1 MYRIHQIKLKLGES
15 TDCLPQKIL
24 KLIGNRELLISE
36 WHIVKESIDAR
47 DKKHIRLVYSVDF
60 TAVYKKNPKKQARLA
75 ANPKLKLEEAPN
87 LVYVPAVYEGET
99 CAAEDENRTEEPST
113 PQSFHEN
120 RSGIKEN
127 ENRAEEPLP
136 PARQALKPERKLQ
149 QDRAEEPLLPARQ
162 NAKPEQK
169 LQQDKNLPTSQTE
182 TPQLRSEMPEPLPS
196 ARVLR
201 DRPII
206 VGFGPA
212 GMFAALILAQA
223 GLRPLVLE
231 RGQEV
236 DARTASVERFWRE
249 GTLNEQS
256 NVQFGEGGAGTFSD
270 GKLTTG
276 IKDARIR
283 KVLEEFVAAGAPKEI
298 LYKQKPHIGT
308 DVLRLVVKN
317 IREEIKRLGGEVRFH
332 TLVED
337 LRVEDGRVS
346 GVICAQ
352 DGAETDHESG
362 AQPQEQ
368 NCGDLAPKLAQNSED
383 SRGARAFQD
392 TQLPANGHGDLAPQ
406 LAQNSED
413 SCGAH
418 AFQDTQLPANGRG
431 DLAPKLAQN
440 SEDSRGARAFQDMQ
454 PPANGHGDL
463 APKLAQNSEDS
474 RGIPTRCIP
483 CQTVIFAM
491 GHSARDTFRRLR
503 ARGIAMSQ
511 KPFSVGVRIEHP
523 QDMIDIAQYGA
534 PGREL
539 GLPPADYKLSWRCE
553 NGRGVYTFCMC
564 PGGKVVIASSQ
575 AGGVV
580 TNGMSYHD
588 RASGIAN
595 SALLCDVRT
604 SDFGSDDV
612 LAGVIFQEKLEHQA
626 FLAGGSSY
634 APPRCTWGELRNG
647 QAPQVESCLPNFAVA
662 ALREAM
668 PHLGRKLHGFDNPDA
683 MVTAVETRSSSPV
696 RFARNADY
704 EGACSAVAG
713 TARSKLA
720 GTPHHAADAVMLDT
734 ATQETG
740 ISTNAPHHVADAVML
755 DTATQETGILTNA
768 PHHPADAAPC
778 ENSMPTVGN
787 ATKPADVKT
796 LIGFYPCG
804 EGAGYAGGIMSAA
817 VDGIRI
823 AETIIRKWKPLY
835 L

>member
-87 LVYVPAVYEGET
+87 LAYVPAVYEGET
-99 CAAEDENRTEEPST
+99 CAAEDENRAEEPST
-113 PQSFHEN
+113 PRSFREN

-136 PARQALKPERKLQ
+136 PARQ
-149 QDRAEEPLLPARQ
+149 
-162 NAKPEQK
+162 NAKPERK

-182 TPQLRSEMPEPLPS
+182 TPQPRSGMPEPLPS

-317 IREEIKRLGGEVRFH
+317 IREEIKRLGGEVRFN

-368 NCGDLAPKLAQNSED
+368 NCGALV
-383 SRGARAFQD
+383 
-392 TQLPANGHGDLAPQ
+392 
-406 LAQNSED
+406 
-413 SCGAH
+413 
-418 AFQDTQLPANGRG
+418 
-431 DLAPKLAQN
+431 
-440 SEDSRGARAFQDMQ
+440 
-454 PPANGHGDL
+454 
-463 APKLAQNSEDS
+463 PKLAQNSEDS

-483 CQTVIFAM
+483 GQTVIFAM

-634 APPRCTWGELRNG
+634 APPRCTWGDLRNG

-668 PHLGRKLHGFDNPDA
+668 PHLGRKLHGFDSPDA

-704 EGACSAVAG
+704 EGICSAVAG
-713 TARSKLA
+713 TARSKFA
-720 GTPHHAADAVMLDT
+720 GTPHY
-734 ATQETG
+734 
-740 ISTNAPHHVADAVML
+740 VADAVML
-755 DTATQETGILTNA
+755 DTATHETSISTNA
-768 PHHPADAAPC
+768 PHYAADAVPC
-778 ENSMPTVGN
+778 DNSMPTVGN
-787 ATKPADVKT
+787 ETEPTDGKT

>member
-87 LVYVPAVYEGET
+87 LAYVPAVYEGET
-99 CAAEDENRTEEPST
+99 CVAEDENRAEEPST
-113 PQSFHEN
+113 PRSFREN

-162 NAKPEQK
+162 NAKPERK

-182 TPQLRSEMPEPLPS
+182 TPQPRSGMPEPLPS

-236 DARTASVERFWRE
+236 DARTESVERFWRE

-317 IREEIKRLGGEVRFH
+317 IREEIKRLGGEVRFN

-383 SRGARAFQD
+383 G
-392 TQLPANGHGDLAPQ
+392 
-406 LAQNSED
+406 
-413 SCGAH
+413 
-418 AFQDTQLPANGRG
+418 
-431 DLAPKLAQN
+431 
-440 SEDSRGARAFQDMQ
+440 
-454 PPANGHGDL
+454 
-463 APKLAQNSEDS
+463 

-668 PHLGRKLHGFDNPDA
+668 PHLGRKLQGFDNPDA

-713 TARSKLA
+713 TARSKFA

-740 ISTNAPHHVADAVML
+740 ISTNAPHYAADAVML
-755 DTATQETGILTNA
+755 DAAMQETGISTNA
-768 PHHPADAAPC
+768 PHYAADAAPC
-778 ENSMPTVGN
+778 DNSMPTVGN
-787 ATKPADVKT
+787 ETEPADGKT

>member
-87 LVYVPAVYEGET
+87 LAYVPAVYEGET
-99 CAAEDENRTEEPST
+99 CASEDENRVEEPST
-113 PQSFHEN
+113 SRSFHEN

-127 ENRAEEPLP
+127 ENRAEESLP

-149 QDRAEEPLLPARQ
+149 QDRAEEPLPSARQ
-162 NAKPEQK
+162 NAKPERK
-169 LQQDKNLPTSQTE
+169 LQQDKNLSTSQTE
-182 TPQLRSEMPEPLPS
+182 TPQPRSGMPEPLPS

-317 IREEIKRLGGEVRFH
+317 IREEIKRLGGEVRFN

-392 TQLPANGHGDLAPQ
+392 TQP
-406 LAQNSED
+406 
-413 SCGAH
+413 
-418 AFQDTQLPANGRG
+418 PANGR
-431 DLAPKLAQN
+431 
-440 SEDSRGARAFQDMQ
+440 RA
-454 PPANGHGDL
+454 L

-668 PHLGRKLHGFDNPDA
+668 PHLGRKLHGFDSPDA

-704 EGACSAVAG
+704 EGTCSAVAG
-713 TARSKLA
+713 TARSKFA
-720 GTPHHAADAVMLDT
+720 GTPHYAADAVMLD
-734 ATQETG
+734 ASTQETG
-740 ISTNAPHHVADAVML
+740 ISTNAPHYAADAV
-755 DTATQETGILTNA
+755 
-768 PHHPADAAPC
+768 PC
-778 ENSMPTVGN
+778 ENSMTTVGN
-787 ATKPADVKT
+787 ETEPADGKT

-817 VDGIRI
+817 VDGIRV

>member
-87 LVYVPAVYEGET
+87 LAYVPAVYEGET
-99 CAAEDENRTEEPST
+99 CAAEDENRAEEPST
-113 PQSFHEN
+113 PRSFREN
-120 RSGIKEN
+120 RSGIKEK

-162 NAKPEQK
+162 NAKPERK

-182 TPQLRSEMPEPLPS
+182 TPQPRFGMPEPLPS

-276 IKDARIR
+276 IKDVRIR

-392 TQLPANGHGDLAPQ
+392 TQLPANGRGDLAPQ
-406 LAQNSED
+406 NAQK
-413 SCGAH
+413 A
-418 AFQDTQLPANGRG
+418 
-431 DLAPKLAQN
+431 
-440 SEDSRGARAFQDMQ
+440 
-454 PPANGHGDL
+454 
-463 APKLAQNSEDS
+463 EDS

-704 EGACSAVAG
+704 EGTCSAVAG
-713 TARSKLA
+713 TARSKFA
-720 GTPHHAADAVMLDT
+720 GTPHYAADAVMLD
-734 ATQETG
+734 ASTQETG
-740 ISTNAPHHVADAVML
+740 ISTNAPHYAADAVML
-755 DTATQETGILTNA
+755 DASTHETGISTNA
-768 PHHPADAAPC
+768 PHHPADAVPC
-778 ENSMPTVGN
+778 DNSMPTVGN
-787 ATKPADVKT
+787 ETEPADGKT

-817 VDGIRI
+817 VDGIRV

>member
-87 LVYVPAVYEGET
+87 LAYVPAVYEGET
-99 CAAEDENRTEEPST
+99 CAAEDENRAEEPST
-113 PQSFHEN
+113 PRSFREN

-136 PARQALKPERKLQ
+136 PARQ
-149 QDRAEEPLLPARQ
+149 
-162 NAKPEQK
+162 NAKPERK

-182 TPQLRSEMPEPLPS
+182 TPQPRSGMPEPLPS

-317 IREEIKRLGGEVRFH
+317 IREEIKRLGGEVRFN

-368 NCGDLAPKLAQNSED
+368 NCGALV
-383 SRGARAFQD
+383 
-392 TQLPANGHGDLAPQ
+392 
-406 LAQNSED
+406 
-413 SCGAH
+413 
-418 AFQDTQLPANGRG
+418 
-431 DLAPKLAQN
+431 
-440 SEDSRGARAFQDMQ
+440 
-454 PPANGHGDL
+454 
-463 APKLAQNSEDS
+463 PKLAQNSEDS

-483 CQTVIFAM
+483 GQTVIFAM

-634 APPRCTWGELRNG
+634 APPHCTWGELRNG

-668 PHLGRKLHGFDNPDA
+668 PHLGRKLQGFDNPDA

-713 TARSKLA
+713 TARSKFA
-720 GTPHHAADAVMLDT
+720 GTPHYAADAVMLDT

-740 ISTNAPHHVADAVML
+740 ISTNAPHYA
-755 DTATQETGILTNA
+755 
-768 PHHPADAAPC
+768 ADAAPC
-778 ENSMPTVGN
+778 DNSMPTVGN
-787 ATKPADVKT
+787 ETEPADGKT

>member
-87 LVYVPAVYEGET
+87 LAYVPAVYEGEM
-99 CAAEDENRTEEPST
+99 CVAEDENRAEEPST
-113 PQSFHEN
+113 PRSFHEN

-127 ENRAEEPLP
+127 ENRAEEPL
-136 PARQALKPERKLQ
+136 
-149 QDRAEEPLLPARQ
+149 LLARQ
-162 NAKPEQK
+162 NAKPERK

-182 TPQLRSEMPEPLPS
+182 MPQPRSGMPEPLPS

-317 IREEIKRLGGEVRFH
+317 IREEIKRLGGEVRFN

-392 TQLPANGHGDLAPQ
+392 TQLPANGRGDLALQ
-406 LAQNSED
+406 NAQKSED
-413 SCGAH
+413 GRGAR
-418 AFQDTQLPANGRG
+418 AFQDTQPPANGRG

-440 SEDSRGARAFQDMQ
+440 SEDSRGAHAFQDTQ
-454 PPANGHGDL
+454 LPANGHGDL
-463 APKLAQNSEDS
+463 APQLAQNSEDS

-668 PHLGRKLHGFDNPDA
+668 PHLGRKLHGFDSPDV

-713 TARSKLA
+713 TARSKFA
-720 GTPHHAADAVMLDT
+720 GTPHHPANAVMLD
-734 ATQETG
+734 AAMQETG
-740 ISTNAPHHVADAVML
+740 ISTNAPHYAADAV
-755 DTATQETGILTNA
+755 
-768 PHHPADAAPC
+768 PC
-778 ENSMPTVGN
+778 ENSMTTVGN
-787 ATKPADVKT
+787 VTEPADGKT

-817 VDGIRI
+817 VDGIRV

>member
-87 LVYVPAVYEGET
+87 LAYVPAVYEGEM
-99 CAAEDENRTEEPST
+99 CASENENRVEEPST
-113 PQSFHEN
+113 PRSFREN

-162 NAKPEQK
+162 NAKPERK

-182 TPQLRSEMPEPLPS
+182 TPQPRSGMPEPLPS

-317 IREEIKRLGGEVRFH
+317 IREEIKRLGGEVRFN

-406 LAQNSED
+406 NAQKSED
-413 SCGAH
+413 G
-418 AFQDTQLPANGRG
+418 
-431 DLAPKLAQN
+431 
-440 SEDSRGARAFQDMQ
+440 RGARAFQDTQ
-454 PPANGHGDL
+454 PPANGGGDL
-463 APKLAQNSEDS
+463 APQNAQKSENGC
-474 RGIPTRCIP
+474 GIPTRCLP

-564 PGGKVVIASSQ
+564 PGGKVVIASSH

-704 EGACSAVAG
+704 EGICSAAAG
-713 TARSKLA
+713 TARSKFA
-720 GTPHHAADAVMLDT
+720 GTPHYAADTVMLDT
-734 ATQETG
+734 ATHETGISTNAPHHPANAVMLDAAMQETG
-740 ISTNAPHHVADAVML
+740 ISTNAPHYAADAV
-755 DTATQETGILTNA
+755 
-768 PHHPADAAPC
+768 PC
-778 ENSMPTVGN
+778 ENSMTTVGN
-787 ATKPADVKT
+787 VTEPADGKT

-817 VDGIRI
+817 VDGIRV

>member
-87 LVYVPAVYEGET
+87 LAYVPAVYEGET
-99 CAAEDENRTEEPST
+99 CASKDENRAEEPST
-113 PQSFHEN
+113 PRSFHEN

-182 TPQLRSEMPEPLPS
+182 TPQPRSGMPEPLPS

-276 IKDARIR
+276 IKDVRIR

-308 DVLRLVVKN
+308 DVLRLLVKN
-317 IREEIKRLGGEVRFH
+317 IREEIKRLGGEVRFN

-368 NCGDLAPKLAQNSED
+368 NCGALVPKLAQNSED
-383 SRGARAFQD
+383 SRGAR
-392 TQLPANGHGDLAPQ
+392 
-406 LAQNSED
+406 
-413 SCGAH
+413 

-647 QAPQVESCLPNFAVA
+647 QVPQVESCLPNFAVA

-704 EGACSAVAG
+704 EGICSAAAG
-713 TARSKLA
+713 TARSKFA
-720 GTPHHAADAVMLDT
+720 GRPHHPADAVMLD
-734 ATQETG
+734 AAMQETG
-740 ISTNAPHHVADAVML
+740 ISTNAPHHPADAV
-755 DTATQETGILTNA
+755 
-768 PHHPADAAPC
+768 PC
-778 ENSMPTVGN
+778 DNSMPTVGN
-787 ATKPADVKT
+787 VTEPADGKT

>member
-99 CAAEDENRTEEPST
+99 CAAEDENRAEEPST
-113 PQSFHEN
+113 PRSFHEN

-149 QDRAEEPLLPARQ
+149 QD
-162 NAKPEQK
+162 
-169 LQQDKNLPTSQTE
+169 KNLPTSQTE
-182 TPQLRSEMPEPLPS
+182 TPQPRSGMPEPLPS

-276 IKDARIR
+276 IKDVRIR

-298 LYKQKPHIGT
+298 IYKQKPHIGT

-317 IREEIKRLGGEVRFH
+317 IREEIKRLGGEVRFN

-383 SRGARAFQD
+383 SRG
-392 TQLPANGHGDLAPQ
+392 
-406 LAQNSED
+406 
-413 SCGAH
+413 
-418 AFQDTQLPANGRG
+418 
-431 DLAPKLAQN
+431 
-440 SEDSRGARAFQDMQ
+440 
-454 PPANGHGDL
+454 
-463 APKLAQNSEDS
+463 
-474 RGIPTRCIP
+474 IPTRCIP
-483 CQTVIFAM
+483 GQTVIFAM

-668 PHLGRKLHGFDNPDA
+668 PHLGRKLHGFDSPDA

-704 EGACSAVAG
+704 EGICSAAAG
-713 TARSKLA
+713 TARSKFA
-720 GTPHHAADAVMLDT
+720 GTPRHAADAVMLDAST
-734 ATQETG
+734 HETG
-740 ISTNAPHHVADAVML
+740 ISTNAPHYAADAV
-755 DTATQETGILTNA
+755 
-768 PHHPADAAPC
+768 PC
-778 ENSMPTVGN
+778 ENSMTTVGN
-787 ATKPADVKT
+787 VTGPADAKT

>member
-87 LVYVPAVYEGET
+87 LAYVPAVYEGEM
-99 CAAEDENRTEEPST
+99 CVAEDENRVEEPST
-113 PQSFHEN
+113 PRSFREN

-136 PARQALKPERKLQ
+136 PARQ
-149 QDRAEEPLLPARQ
+149 
-162 NAKPEQK
+162 NAKPERK

-182 TPQLRSEMPEPLPS
+182 TPQPRSGMPEPLPS

-317 IREEIKRLGGEVRFH
+317 IREEIKRLGGEVRFN

-368 NCGDLAPKLAQNSED
+368 NCGALV
-383 SRGARAFQD
+383 
-392 TQLPANGHGDLAPQ
+392 
-406 LAQNSED
+406 
-413 SCGAH
+413 
-418 AFQDTQLPANGRG
+418 
-431 DLAPKLAQN
+431 
-440 SEDSRGARAFQDMQ
+440 
-454 PPANGHGDL
+454 
-463 APKLAQNSEDS
+463 PKLAQNSEDS

-668 PHLGRKLHGFDNPDA
+668 PHLGRKLHGFDSPDA

-704 EGACSAVAG
+704 EGICSAVAG
-713 TARSKLA
+713 TARSKFA
-720 GTPHHAADAVMLDT
+720 GTPHYAADAVMLDT
-734 ATQETG
+734 ATHETS
-740 ISTNAPHHVADAVML
+740 ISTNAPHYA
-755 DTATQETGILTNA
+755 
-768 PHHPADAAPC
+768 ADAAPC
-778 ENSMPTVGN
+778 DNSMPTVGN
-787 ATKPADVKT
+787 ETEPTDGKT

>member
-99 CAAEDENRTEEPST
+99 CAAEDENRAEEPST
-113 PQSFHEN
+113 PRSFREN

-149 QDRAEEPLLPARQ
+149 QDRVEEPLLPARQ
-162 NAKPEQK
+162 NAKPERK

-182 TPQLRSEMPEPLPS
+182 TPQPRSGMPEPLPS

-276 IKDARIR
+276 IKDVRIR

-298 LYKQKPHIGT
+298 IYKQKPHIGT

-317 IREEIKRLGGEVRFH
+317 IREEIKRLGGEVRFN

-392 TQLPANGHGDLAPQ
+392 
-406 LAQNSED
+406 
-413 SCGAH
+413 
-418 AFQDTQLPANGRG
+418 
-431 DLAPKLAQN
+431 
-440 SEDSRGARAFQDMQ
+440 MQ

-463 APKLAQNSEDS
+463 APKRAQNSEDG

-668 PHLGRKLHGFDNPDA
+668 PHLGRKLHGFDSPDA
-683 MVTAVETRSSSPV
+683 MVTAVKTRSSSPV

-704 EGACSAVAG
+704 EGICSAVAG
-713 TARSKLA
+713 TARSKFA
-720 GTPHHAADAVMLDT
+720 GTPHYAADAVMLDT

-740 ISTNAPHHVADAVML
+740 ISTNAPHYAADAV
-755 DTATQETGILTNA
+755 
-768 PHHPADAAPC
+768 PC
-778 ENSMPTVGN
+778 ENSMTTVGN
-787 ATKPADVKT
+787 VTGPADGKT

>member
-87 LVYVPAVYEGET
+87 LAYVPAVYEGET
-99 CAAEDENRTEEPST
+99 CASEDENRVEEPST
-113 PQSFHEN
+113 PRSFREN

-149 QDRAEEPLLPARQ
+149 QD
-162 NAKPEQK
+162 
-169 LQQDKNLPTSQTE
+169 KNLPTSQTE
-182 TPQLRSEMPEPLPS
+182 TPQPRSGMPEPLPS

-368 NCGDLAPKLAQNSED
+368 NCGDLAPQLAQNSED
-383 SRGARAFQD
+383 SCGARAFQD

-406 LAQNSED
+406 NAQKAED
-413 SCGAH
+413 SC
-418 AFQDTQLPANGRG
+418 
-431 DLAPKLAQN
+431 
-440 SEDSRGARAFQDMQ
+440 
-454 PPANGHGDL
+454 
-463 APKLAQNSEDS
+463 
-474 RGIPTRCIP
+474 GIPTRCIP

-647 QAPQVESCLPNFAVA
+647 QAPQVESCLPNFAVV

-668 PHLGRKLHGFDNPDA
+668 PHLGRKLQGFDNPDA

-704 EGACSAVAG
+704 EGACSAATG
-713 TARSKLA
+713 TARSKFA
-720 GTPHHAADAVMLDT
+720 GTPHYAADAVMLD
-734 ATQETG
+734 ASTQETG
-740 ISTNAPHHVADAVML
+740 ISTNAPHHLANAVML
-755 DTATQETGILTNA
+755 DAAMQETGISTNA
-768 PHHPADAAPC
+768 PHYAADAVPC
-778 ENSMPTVGN
+778 ENSMTTVGN
-787 ATKPADVKT
+787 VTEPADGKT

-817 VDGIRI
+817 VDGIRV

>member
-113 PQSFHEN
+113 PRSFREN

-136 PARQALKPERKLQ
+136 
-149 QDRAEEPLLPARQ
+149 PARQ

-182 TPQLRSEMPEPLPS
+182 TPQPRSGMPEPLPS

-317 IREEIKRLGGEVRFH
+317 IREEIKRLGGEVRFN

-368 NCGDLAPKLAQNSED
+368 NCGDLAPQNL
-383 SRGARAFQD
+383 RR
-392 TQLPANGHGDLAPQ
+392 
-406 LAQNSED
+406 
-413 SCGAH
+413 
-418 AFQDTQLPANGRG
+418 
-431 DLAPKLAQN
+431 
-440 SEDSRGARAFQDMQ
+440 
-454 PPANGHGDL
+454 
-463 APKLAQNSEDS
+463 NSEDS

-704 EGACSAVAG
+704 EGACSAAAG

-720 GTPHHAADAVMLDT
+720 GTPHYAADAVMLD
-734 ATQETG
+734 ASTQETG
-740 ISTNAPHHVADAVML
+740 ISTNAPHHPADAVML
-755 DTATQETGILTNA
+755 DAAMHETGISTNA
-768 PHHPADAAPC
+768 PHYAADAVPC
-778 ENSMPTVGN
+778 ENSMTTVGN
-787 ATKPADVKT
+787 VTGPADAKT

>member
-87 LVYVPAVYEGET
+87 LAYVPAVYEGET
-99 CAAEDENRTEEPST
+99 CASKDENRAKEPST
-113 PQSFHEN
+113 TWSFREN

-127 ENRAEEPLP
+127 ENRAEETLP
-136 PARQALKPERKLQ
+136 PARQNAKPERKLQ
-149 QDRAEEPLLPARQ
+149 QDRHEEPLPLARQ
-162 NAKPEQK
+162 ALKPERK

-182 TPQLRSEMPEPLPS
+182 TPQLRSGMPEPLPS

-317 IREEIKRLGGEVRFH
+317 IREEIKRLGGEVRFN

-368 NCGDLAPKLAQNSED
+368 NCGGLAPKLAQNSED
-383 SRGARAFQD
+383 G
-392 TQLPANGHGDLAPQ
+392 
-406 LAQNSED
+406 
-413 SCGAH
+413 C
-418 AFQDTQLPANGRG
+418 
-431 DLAPKLAQN
+431 
-440 SEDSRGARAFQDMQ
+440 
-454 PPANGHGDL
+454 
-463 APKLAQNSEDS
+463 
-474 RGIPTRCIP
+474 GIPTRCIP

-720 GTPHHAADAVMLDT
+720 GTPHHSADAVMLD
-734 ATQETG
+734 A
-740 ISTNAPHHVADAVML
+740 S
-755 DTATQETGILTNA
+755 TQETGILTNA
-768 PHHPADAAPC
+768 PHHAADAAPC

-787 ATKPADVKT
+787 ATEPADGKT

>member
-87 LVYVPAVYEGET
+87 LAYVPAVYEGET
-99 CAAEDENRTEEPST
+99 CAAEDENRAEEPST
-113 PQSFHEN
+113 PRSFREN

-136 PARQALKPERKLQ
+136 PARQ
-149 QDRAEEPLLPARQ
+149 
-162 NAKPEQK
+162 NAKPERK

-182 TPQLRSEMPEPLPS
+182 TPQPRSGMPEPLPS

-317 IREEIKRLGGEVRFH
+317 IREEIKRLGGEVRFN

-368 NCGDLAPKLAQNSED
+368 NCGALVPKLAQNSED

-392 TQLPANGHGDLAPQ
+392 TQLPANG
-406 LAQNSED
+406 
-413 SCGAH
+413 
-418 AFQDTQLPANGRG
+418 R
-431 DLAPKLAQN
+431 
-440 SEDSRGARAFQDMQ
+440 RA
-454 PPANGHGDL
+454 L

-755 DTATQETGILTNA
+755 DTATQETGIF
-768 PHHPADAAPC
+768 DKRAAPSSGC
-778 ENSMPTVGN
+778 RAM
-787 ATKPADVKT
+787 
-796 LIGFYPCG
+796 
-804 EGAGYAGGIMSAA
+804 
-817 VDGIRI
+817 
-823 AETIIRKWKPLY
+823 
-835 L
+835 

>member
-87 LVYVPAVYEGET
+87 LAYVPAVYEGET
-99 CAAEDENRTEEPST
+99 CASEDENRVEEPST
-113 PQSFHEN
+113 PRSFREN

-162 NAKPEQK
+162 NAKPERK

-182 TPQLRSEMPEPLPS
+182 MPQPRSGMPEPLPS

-317 IREEIKRLGGEVRFH
+317 IREEIKRLGGEVRFN

-368 NCGDLAPKLAQNSED
+368 NCGALVPKLAQNSED

-406 LAQNSED
+406 NAQKSED
-413 SCGAH
+413 G
-418 AFQDTQLPANGRG
+418 
-431 DLAPKLAQN
+431 
-440 SEDSRGARAFQDMQ
+440 RGARAFQDTQ
-454 PPANGHGDL
+454 PPANGRGDL

-668 PHLGRKLHGFDNPDA
+668 PHLGRKLHGFDSPDA

-704 EGACSAVAG
+704 EGACSAAAG

-720 GTPHHAADAVMLDT
+720 GTPHYAADAVMLD
-734 ATQETG
+734 ASTQETG
-740 ISTNAPHHVADAVML
+740 ISTNAPHYAADAVML
-755 DTATQETGILTNA
+755 DTATHETSISTNA
-768 PHHPADAAPC
+768 PHYVADAVMLDAATHETGISTNAPHYAADAVPC
-778 ENSMPTVGN
+778 ENSMTTVGN
-787 ATKPADVKT
+787 VTEPADGKT

-817 VDGIRI
+817 VDGIRV

>member
-87 LVYVPAVYEGET
+87 LAYVPAVYEGET
-99 CAAEDENRTEEPST
+99 CASEDENRVEEPST
-113 PQSFHEN
+113 SRIFHEN

-136 PARQALKPERKLQ
+136 PARQ
-149 QDRAEEPLLPARQ
+149 
-162 NAKPEQK
+162 NAKPERK

-182 TPQLRSEMPEPLPS
+182 TPQPRSGMPEPLPS

-317 IREEIKRLGGEVRFH
+317 IREEIKRLGGEVRFN

-368 NCGDLAPKLAQNSED
+368 NCGALVPKLAQNSED
-383 SRGARAFQD
+383 SRGARTFQN
-392 TQLPANGHGDLAPQ
+392 TQLPANGRRALASQ
-406 LAQNSED
+406 NAQKSED
-413 SCGAH
+413 GRGAR

-440 SEDSRGARAFQDMQ
+440 SEDSC
-454 PPANGHGDL
+454 
-463 APKLAQNSEDS
+463 
-474 RGIPTRCIP
+474 GIPTRCIP

-491 GHSARDTFRRLR
+491 GHSARDTFLRLR

-720 GTPHHAADAVMLDT
+720 GTPRHAADAVMLDAST
-734 ATQETG
+734 HETG
-740 ISTNAPHHVADAVML
+740 ISTNAPHHAADAVML
-755 DTATQETGILTNA
+755 DAAMPETGISTNA
-768 PHHPADAAPC
+768 PHYAADAAPC
-778 ENSMPTVGN
+778 DNSMPTVGN
-787 ATKPADVKT
+787 ETEPADGKT

>member
-24 KLIGNRELLISE
+24 KLIENRELLISE

-87 LVYVPAVYEGET
+87 LAYVPAVYEGET
-99 CAAEDENRTEEPST
+99 CVAEDENRAEEPST
-113 PQSFHEN
+113 PRSFREN

-127 ENRAEEPLP
+127 ENLAEEPLP

-162 NAKPEQK
+162 NAKPERK

-352 DGAETDHESG
+352 DGAETDRESG

-368 NCGDLAPKLAQNSED
+368 NCGDLAPQNAQKSED
-383 SRGARAFQD
+383 SCGAHAFQDTQPPANGGGDLAPQNAQKSENGCGARAFQD
-392 TQLPANGHGDLAPQ
+392 TQLPANG
-406 LAQNSED
+406 
-413 SCGAH
+413 
-418 AFQDTQLPANGRG
+418 R
-431 DLAPKLAQN
+431 
-440 SEDSRGARAFQDMQ
+440 
-454 PPANGHGDL
+454 GDL

-713 TARSKLA
+713 TARSKFA
-720 GTPHHAADAVMLDT
+720 GTPHYAADAVMLDT

-740 ISTNAPHHVADAVML
+740 ISTNAPHYA
-755 DTATQETGILTNA
+755 
-768 PHHPADAAPC
+768 ADAAPC
-778 ENSMPTVGN
+778 DNSMPTVGN
-787 ATKPADVKT
+787 ETEPADGKT

>member
-99 CAAEDENRTEEPST
+99 CAAEDENRAEEPST

-182 TPQLRSEMPEPLPS
+182 TPQPRSGMPEPLPS

-317 IREEIKRLGGEVRFH
+317 IREEIKRLGGEVRFN

-368 NCGDLAPKLAQNSED
+368 NC
-383 SRGARAFQD
+383 
-392 TQLPANGHGDLAPQ
+392 
-406 LAQNSED
+406 
-413 SCGAH
+413 
-418 AFQDTQLPANGRG
+418 
-431 DLAPKLAQN
+431 
-440 SEDSRGARAFQDMQ
+440 
-454 PPANGHGDL
+454 GDL

-647 QAPQVESCLPNFAVA
+647 QAPQVESCLPNFAVV

-668 PHLGRKLHGFDNPDA
+668 PHLGRKLHGFDSPDV

-713 TARSKLA
+713 TARSKFA
-720 GTPHHAADAVMLDT
+720 GTPHYAADTVMLDT
-734 ATQETG
+734 ATHETGISTNAPHHPANAVMLDAAMQETG
-740 ISTNAPHHVADAVML
+740 ISTNAPHYAADAV
-755 DTATQETGILTNA
+755 
-768 PHHPADAAPC
+768 PC
-778 ENSMPTVGN
+778 ENSMTTVGN
-787 ATKPADVKT
+787 VTEPADGKT

-817 VDGIRI
+817 VDGIRV

>member
-87 LVYVPAVYEGET
+87 LAYVPAVYEGEM
-99 CAAEDENRTEEPST
+99 CAAEDENRVEEPST
-113 PQSFHEN
+113 PRSFREN

-162 NAKPEQK
+162 NAKPERK

-182 TPQLRSEMPEPLPS
+182 TPQPRSGMPEPLPS

-317 IREEIKRLGGEVRFH
+317 IREEIKRLGGEVRFN

-368 NCGDLAPKLAQNSED
+368 NCGALAPQLAQNSED

-392 TQLPANGHGDLAPQ
+392 TQPPANGGGDLAPQ
-406 LAQNSED
+406 NAQKSE
-413 SCGAH
+413 
-418 AFQDTQLPANGRG
+418 NGC
-431 DLAPKLAQN
+431 
-440 SEDSRGARAFQDMQ
+440 
-454 PPANGHGDL
+454 
-463 APKLAQNSEDS
+463 
-474 RGIPTRCIP
+474 GIPTRCIP

-668 PHLGRKLHGFDNPDA
+668 PHLGRKLQGFDNSDA

-704 EGACSAVAG
+704 EGTCSAAAG
-713 TARSKLA
+713 TARSKFA
-720 GTPHHAADAVMLDT
+720 GTPHYAADAVMLDAPTPETGISTNAPHHAADAVMLD
-734 ATQETG
+734 AAMQETG
-740 ISTNAPHHVADAVML
+740 ISTNAPHYA
-755 DTATQETGILTNA
+755 
-768 PHHPADAAPC
+768 ADAAPC
-778 ENSMPTVGN
+778 DNSMPTVGN
-787 ATKPADVKT
+787 ETGPADAKT

>member
-87 LVYVPAVYEGET
+87 LAYVPAVYEGEM
-99 CAAEDENRTEEPST
+99 CASEDENRVEEPST
-113 PQSFHEN
+113 PRSFREN

-162 NAKPEQK
+162 NAKPERK

-182 TPQLRSEMPEPLPS
+182 TPQPRSGMPEPLPS

-317 IREEIKRLGGEVRFH
+317 IREEIKRLGGEVRFN

-368 NCGDLAPKLAQNSED
+368 NCGALAPQLAQNSED

-392 TQLPANGHGDLAPQ
+392 TQPPANGGGDLAPQ
-406 LAQNSED
+406 NAQKSE
-413 SCGAH
+413 
-418 AFQDTQLPANGRG
+418 NGC
-431 DLAPKLAQN
+431 
-440 SEDSRGARAFQDMQ
+440 
-454 PPANGHGDL
+454 
-463 APKLAQNSEDS
+463 
-474 RGIPTRCIP
+474 GIPTRCIP

-668 PHLGRKLHGFDNPDA
+668 PHLGRKLQGFDNSDA

-704 EGACSAVAG
+704 EGTCSAAAG
-713 TARSKLA
+713 TARSKFA
-720 GTPHHAADAVMLDT
+720 GTPHYAADAVMLDAPTPETGISTNAPHHAADAVMLD
-734 ATQETG
+734 AAMQETG
-740 ISTNAPHHVADAVML
+740 ISTNAPHYAADAV
-755 DTATQETGILTNA
+755 
-768 PHHPADAAPC
+768 PC
-778 ENSMPTVGN
+778 ENSMTTVGN
-787 ATKPADVKT
+787 VTEPADGKT

-817 VDGIRI
+817 VDGIRV